1 MGNKHSQQKQP
12 VPEEASTTMY
22 NLTFSHVISQ
32 YLYIVTK
39 LDVATIIDK
48 AGKSLTAEEIASQH
62 GGTIN
67 VDYLERI
74 LRLLSSTK
82 SIFAE
87 VSSQGDTPAFGLTD
101 FSRLLTTDAKSPIR
115 RTILHVLFPASWR
128 AFSHLEECVTTKET
142 TVAFKKE
149 TGTEIMEYLKTNQEL
164 AKIFNDNMTV
174 ISEVEADT
182 IMSTFC
188 EAWKELETKEA
199 TVLDVGGGHGLMM
212 RRVKQQYP
220 KLKCKVLDLKQV
232 IDNAPEEECG
242 VDFIAGDFFKA
253 DTLPKTDVVF
263 MKHIL
268 HGWDDE
274 GAKKILESCH
284 LALSEGGKLVLF
296 EIVLPSVGEN
306 AEKKGLNP
314 FFMDAQLMTIMSG
327 RQRTIDGWKKLLGDS
342 GFQFEKI
349 IETPVTITL
358 SRVIE
363 AHKI

>member
-12 VPEEASTTMY
+12 VAEEPSTTMY

-32 YLYIVTK
+32 YLYIVAK

-48 AGKSLTAEEIASQH
+48 AGKPLTAEEIANQH

-82 SIFAE
+82 GIFDE
-87 VSSQGDTPAFGLTD
+87 VTSQGDTPAFGMTE
-101 FSRLLTTDAKSPIR
+101 FSRLLTSDTKNPLRQAM
-115 RTILHVLFPASWR
+115 LHALDPATWR
-128 AFSHLEECVTTKET
+128 AYSHVEECVTTKEPV
-142 TVAFKKE
+142 VAFKKE
-149 TGTEIMEYLKTNQEL
+149 TGMGLFEYYKTNQEL
-164 AKIFNDNMTV
+164 AKIFNDSMTI
-174 ISEVEADT
+174 ISYVEADT
-182 IMSTFC
+182 IMSSYC
-188 EAWKELETKEA
+188 DAWKELETKEA

-212 RRVKQQYP
+212 KRVKQQYP
-220 KLKCKVLDLKQV
+220 KLKCTVLDLKEV

-242 VDFIAGDFFKA
+242 VDFIVGDFFKA

-268 HGWDDE
+268 PMWDDE
-274 GAKKILESCH
+274 DANTILKSCH

-296 EIVLPSVGEN
+296 EIALPGAGDK

-314 FFMDAQLMTIMSG
+314 FFMDAQQMTVMSG
-327 RQRTIDGWKKLLGDS
+327 RQRTIDGWKKLLGKS

-349 IETPVTITL
+349 VETPVTLTL
-358 SRVIE
+358 SHIIE